1 MQLPQMKVLLGSFH
15 VLEEDAYVCGARTV
29 FKRPLPPRTHAA
41 SLPPPGTHLGPH
53 YTPPFRLAQQ
63 ANSVSAANKL
73 LNLEQRVRVT
83 GGHLG
88 LFASAGYGWL
98 GLLAPGSCT
107 SG

>member
-1 MQLPQMKVLLGSFH
+1 
-15 VLEEDAYVCGARTV
+15 
-29 FKRPLPPRTHAA
+29 
-41 SLPPPGTHLGPH
+41 
-53 YTPPFRLAQQ
+53 
-63 ANSVSAANKL
+63 VSAANKL